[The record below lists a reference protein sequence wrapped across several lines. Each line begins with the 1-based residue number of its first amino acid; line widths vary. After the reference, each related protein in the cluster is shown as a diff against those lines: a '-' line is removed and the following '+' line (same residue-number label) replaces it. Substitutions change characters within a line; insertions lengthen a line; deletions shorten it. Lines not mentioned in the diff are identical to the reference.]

1 MIFDCQV
8 KMSTKPRG
16 RPRAYDPQA
25 VLQQVLQTFWVKG
38 HADTSLDDL
47 CEAAGVNKASLYAG
61 LGDKAQLYRL
71 ALQAYV
77 KQVGEGMVAVLDEP
91 GLPLT
96 QALERLMAQTVTLYQ
111 GGRGCFMVSTA
122 PMVAWQDEAVRTLMQ
137 QALAGQAAML
147 AARFERAV
155 REGELIGPMPA
166 TALAGLVTAL
176 MHSLSLRARAGV
188 PEPEL
193 LRWAQTELALVLAV
207 AGSNGL
213 KGRDAKQGLAD

>member
-1 MIFDCQV
+1 
-8 KMSTKPRG
+8 MSTKPRG

-25 VLQQVLQTFWVKG
+25 VLQQVLQTFWGKG
-38 HADTSLDDL
+38 YADTSLDDL

-91 GLPLT
+91 GLSLT
-96 QALERLMAQTVTLYQ
+96 QALERLMAQTVALYR

-122 PMVAWQDEAVRTLMQ
+122 PMVAWQDDAVRALMQ
-137 QALAGQAAML
+137 QALAGQAAL
-147 AARFERAV
+147 LTARFERAG
-155 REGELIGPMPA
+155 REGEWSGPVPA
-166 TALAGLVTAL
+166 AALAGLVAAL

-188 PEPEL
+188 AEPEL
-193 LRWAQTELALVLAV
+193 LRWAQAELALVLAWAAPV
-207 AGSNGL
+207 RPGPPAWAAGRRAGPA
-213 KGRDAKQGLAD
+213 R

>member
-1 MIFDCQV
+1 
-8 KMSTKPRG
+8 MSAKPRG

-25 VLQQVLQTFWVKG
+25 VLQQVLQTFWGKG
-38 HADTSLDDL
+38 YADTSLDDL

-77 KQVGEGMVAVLDEP
+77 KQVGDGMSAVLDEP
-91 GLPLT
+91 GKSLT
-96 QALERLMAQTVTLYQ
+96 QALEQLVAQTVAVYR

-147 AARFERAV
+147 AARFERAG
-155 REGELIGPMPA
+155 REGELIGPVPA
-166 TALAGLVTAL
+166 TALAGLVAAL
-176 MHSLSLRARAGV
+176 MHSLSLRARAGL

-193 LRWAQTELALVLAV
+193 LRWAQTELSLVLAL
-207 AGSNGL
+207 AGAAASQAR
-213 KGRDAKQGLAD
+213 KGLAV